1 MAKAMAS
8 LGMSLLVLSLA
19 LAMAGA
25 APGPK
30 QVKCKDKNYSLC
42 YHVKLYCPATCLR
55 TCQVDCASCQPIC
68 PSGSTG
74 SVNSGNNTSSSSSS
88 NNNNNN
94 NNNGSS
100 SSNNNNNNNSNSS
113 SSTNNNTSN
122 SSSSTNNGNGNGNV
136 NNNNNN
142 GNGNI
147 NNNNNNGNNNS
158 NNNNNNGNSN
168 ANNNNNNGNSNV
180 NNNNNNGN
188 SNSNNNSNN
197 NNNGNGNVNNNN
209 NNGNGNV
216 NNNNNNGN
224 GNVNN
229 NNNNNNNNN
238 GNSNGNVNNNNNNG
252 NGNANNNNNN
262 GNGNVNN
269 NNNSGNNNG
278 NTNNNN
284 GNNNENSNKNNGNN
298 NENNNTNGNN
308 PPPPPSTPV
317 LIPPPPPTSGGSTPP
332 PTTPPPKWYP
342 PPPPSSGAPGVKRV
356 RCKDRNYPQCYVLEQ
371 SCPSTCASTCEVDCV
386 TCKPVC
392 SCDYPGAVCQDPRFT
407 GGDGITFYFHG
418 KKNRD
423 FCLVSDSNL
432 HINAHF
438 IGRRNVNMRRDFTWV
453 QSLGILFGSHNLF
466 VGALKTSAW
475 DDAVDRLSLYLD
487 GAPITLA
494 QHEGALWHSKT
505 TPRIT
510 FTRYRDTNA
519 IEIEVEK
526 NFKIK
531 AMVVPIT
538 RKDSLIHNYGITDED
553 CFAHLDL
560 SFKFYAL
567 SGDASG
573 VLGQTYAR
581 NYVSR
586 AKMGVAMPVLGGER
600 EFASSGLFTTDCA
613 ASRFIGQLAPRNS
626 IESFEYADLEC
637 AGGIEGRGVVCKR

>member
-8 LGMSLLVLSLA
+8 LGTFSLVLLLA

-25 APGPK
+25 APGP
-30 QVKCKDKNYSLC
+30 
-42 YHVKLYCPATCLR
+42 
-55 TCQVDCASCQPIC
+55 
-68 PSGSTG
+68 
-74 SVNSGNNTSSSSSS
+74 NSIS

-94 NNNGSS
+94 NIN
-100 SSNNNNNNNSNSS
+100 
-113 SSTNNNTSN
+113 
-122 SSSSTNNGNGNGNV
+122 NGNGNV

-142 GNGNI
+142 GNGNA
-147 NNNNNNGNNNS
+147 NNNNNNGNGNA

-168 ANNNNNNGNSNV
+168 ANNNNNNGNGNV
-180 NNNNNNGN
+180 NNNNNGG
-188 SNSNNNSNN
+188 NNNNNTNGSNG

-229 NNNNNNNNN
+229 NNNNGNNNQ
-238 GNSNGNVNNNNNNG
+238 NNNNNNG
-252 NGNANNNNNN
+252 NNNQNSNGNNGNNNQNSNGNNGNNNQNNNNN
-262 GNGNVNN
+262 GNND
-269 NNNSGNNNG
+269 
-278 NTNNNN
+278 TP
-284 GNNNENSNKNNGNN
+284 
-298 NENNNTNGNN
+298 TN
-308 PPPPPSTPV
+308 PPPPAM
-317 LIPPPPPTSGGSTPP
+317 PPPPPTSGGSTPP
-332 PTTPPPKWYP
+332 NAPPTNMPPPSSGSNTPPPTWYP
-342 PPPPSSGAPGVKRV
+342 PPPPPSEVQGVKRV

-371 SCPSTCASTCEVDCV
+371 SCPSACPSTCEVDCV

-392 SCDYPGAVCQDPRFT
+392 SCDYPGAVCQDPRFI

-438 IGRRNVNMRRDFTWV
+438 IGRRSVNMGRDFTWV
-453 QSLGILFGSHNLF
+453 QSIGILFGSHNLF

-475 DDAVDRLSLYLD
+475 DDAIDRLSLYLD
-487 GAPITLA
+487 GTPITLP
-494 QHEGALWHSKT
+494 QHEGALWHSET
-505 TPRIT
+505 TPRIS

-538 RKDSLIHNYGITDED
+538 RKDSSIHNYGITDED
-553 CFAHLDL
+553 CFAHLDV

-567 SGDASG
+567 SGDVSG

-613 ASRFIGQLAPRNS
+613 ASRFIGQLVPRNS

-637 AGGIEGRGVVCKR
+637 AGGVEGRGVVCKR